1 MQKAFPDET
10 LLVAPHPVSR
20 LIDARRFTSQTSDD
34 RRELVADEVPV
45 ALVYNGMSFA
55 VMLATPAD
63 LEDFAVGFSLT
74 EGIVGNASGL
84 SDIAVEDMD
93 EGIKVHI
100 GLSDGRFDL
109 LRQRR
114 RNLMGGSSCGL
125 CGADSFAESLR
136 PVNPVTSTAVFPP
149 QAICR
154 AMEALPGQQALNR
167 EVGAVHAAA
176 FADADGQLIAVRED
190 VGRHNALDKV
200 IGFLARHRIDPS
212 AGFVAVSSR
221 CSYEM
226 IHKTAAAGIPLIASV
241 SAPTAM
247 AVQFARSVGVGLAAF
262 AREGRFTVYAVP
274 ERIRTV
280 S

>member
-1 MQKAFPDET
+1 MQEAFPNGT
-10 LLVAPHPVSR
+10 VLAAPHPVSR
-20 LIDARRFTSQTSDD
+20 LIDAQCYTAQTSNR
-34 RRELVADEVPV
+34 RRELIADEVPV

-74 EGIVGNASGL
+74 EGIVGSASGL
-84 SDIAVEDMD
+84 SDIAVEEMD

-114 RNLMGGSSCGL
+114 RNLMGGSACGL
-125 CGADSFAESLR
+125 CGAESFAETLR
-136 PVNPVTSTAVFPP
+136 PVAPVVSTAAFLPA
-149 QAICR
+149 AICH
-154 AMEALPGQQALNR
+154 AMAELPAQQPLNR

-176 FADADGQLIAVRED
+176 FADADGQLVAVRED
-190 VGRHNALDKV
+190 VGRHNALDKL
-200 IGFLARHRIDPS
+200 IGFLARRKIDPAS
-212 AGFVAVSSR
+212 GFVAVSSR

-247 AVQFARSVGVGLAAF
+247 AVQVAQSAGIGLAAF
-262 AREGRFTVYAVP
+262 AREGRFTVYAAP
-274 ERIRTV
+274 GRIRV
-280 S
+280 LS